1 VGGCRH
7 HPHDGPHRPVIT
19 MEPESP
25 GFTRRI
31 AQSFEAGIDG
41 PFPRASRTARRRCAR
56 GGFSRYR
63 RSGRDH
69 WAPSRATS
77 PPNRRRRPPVAVPAG
92 VKRPARRHQQP
103 GRQRSSARRPVVVV
117 GQRSPAQCPICPL
130 IGRNLGARECERDSD
145 RFAEPPRMCRGVA
158 DSVRTVMVPIGE
170 FQPKSEHCPRGR

>member
-1 VGGCRH
+1 MGGCRH

-31 AQSFEAGIDG
+31 AQSFQAGIDG

-63 RSGRDH
+63 SSGRDH

-77 PPNRRRRPPVAVPAG
+77 PPNRNQTVDDDRRWHCQPESSG
-92 VKRPARRHQQP
+92 PARRHQQP
-103 GRQRSSARRPVVVV
+103 GRRRSSARRPVVVV

-158 DSVRTVMVPIGE
+158 DSVRTVMVPI
-170 FQPKSEHCPRGR
+170 